1 MTFFG
6 GRKSGFLKNILAN
19 GYVMK
24 VNIDWLGL
32 SSSKEKS

>member
-1 MTFFG
+1 MTFFD
-6 GRKSGFLKNILAN
+6 GRKGEFLKNILAN

-32 SSSKEKS
+32 TSAKEKN